1 VHDWPMLKAAL
12 QAEVPGLTVED
23 EALGAVSV
31 VGTGLAAD
39 HRVLRAVLD
48 VLGAAGAPPRAVFT
62 SALRVTAYCE
72 SRLVKDAVKELH
84 RQLIG

>member
-1 VHDWPMLKAAL
+1 
-12 QAEVPGLTVED
+12 
-23 EALGAVSV
+23 V

-48 VLGAAGAPPRAVFT
+48 VLGAARAAGAAPRALFT
-62 SALRVTAYCE
+62 SALRVSAYCE

-84 RQLIG
+84 RLLIG

>member
-1 VHDWPMLKAAL
+1 
-12 QAEVPGLTVED
+12 
-23 EALGAVSV
+23 V

-48 VLGAAGAPPRAVFT
+48 VLGAARAAGAAGAAPRALFT
-62 SALRVTAYCE
+62 SALRVSAYCE

-84 RQLIG
+84 RLLIG